1 MLNSS
6 DGGSSGARSCA
17 LNEGDVEA
25 RPMNDRN
32 RFVVEDFFFVV
43 SVVDRF
49 SCASPE
55 YVLTNTGCAMEV
67 EDDWPPECSCC
78 CCC

>member
-6 DGGSSGARSCA
+6 DDGSSGARSCA
-17 LNEGDVEA
+17 PDEGDVEA

-32 RFVVEDFFFVV
+32 RFVVEGFFFVV
-43 SVVDRF
+43 SVVVDRSSF
-49 SCASPE
+49 ASPE
-55 YVLTNTGCAMEV
+55 YVLTNTGCGMEV

-78 CCC
+78 CC